1 MAQISVEQF
10 ANELGLQPTVL
21 LEQLKAAG
29 VKKIMAEDALT
40 EQDKTQLLEYLRKTH
55 GASESKSKITLT
67 HRQTS
72 EIRKSDSTG
81 RPRTIQ
87 IEVRKKRVLQKATVQ
102 TLEEAPKP
110 IPEVA
115 VTVSTSSTQEKTKE
129 FMIDAEELALR
140 KEEARKQAEL
150 IARQTEEIQLKK
162 TRKKTEKPDDVK
174 KEPQPVAS
182 VAGNPSTTNES
193 TAQSPKSAESAATVS
208 SEKTPESKAPT
219 ASPGNLSSEGT
230 LHKPVVAATEK
241 KKKPTKEQS
250 VWKDDSIKKRGF
262 KTRGEVSNNQG
273 WRASPRKDRHS
284 KQVTTDESNL
294 HAFSAPTEPI

>member
-55 GASESKSKITLT
+55 GASDSKSKITLT

-110 IPEVA
+110 IPEIA
-115 VTVSTSSTQEKTKE
+115 VSVSTSSTQEKTKE
-129 FMIDAEELALR
+129 FVIDAEELALR

-162 TRKKTEKPDDVK
+162 TRKKTEKPDDIK
-174 KEPQPVAS
+174 KEPQPVTS
-182 VAGNPSTTNES
+182 VAENPPTTNES
-193 TAQSPKSAESAATVS
+193 LLNHLNLQNLQRPCHQKRHPDQKLQQLHPVIFLPKVHCT
-208 SEKTPESKAPT
+208 
-219 ASPGNLSSEGT
+219 
-230 LHKPVVAATEK
+230 
-241 KKKPTKEQS
+241 
-250 VWKDDSIKKRGF
+250 
-262 KTRGEVSNNQG
+262 NQ
-273 WRASPRKDRHS
+273 
-284 KQVTTDESNL
+284 
-294 HAFSAPTEPI
+294 

>member
-55 GASESKSKITLT
+55 GASDSKSKITLT

-87 IEVRKKRVLQKATVQ
+87 IEVRKKRVLQKAIVQ

-115 VTVSTSSTQEKTKE
+115 VSVSTPSTQETAKE
-129 FMIDAEELALR
+129 FVIDAEELALR
-140 KEEARKQAEL
+140 KEEARN
-150 IARQTEEIQLKK
+150 RQ
-162 TRKKTEKPDDVK
+162 
-174 KEPQPVAS
+174 
-182 VAGNPSTTNES
+182 N
-193 TAQSPKSAESAATVS
+193 
-208 SEKTPESKAPT
+208 
-219 ASPGNLSSEGT
+219 
-230 LHKPVVAATEK
+230 
-241 KKKPTKEQS
+241 
-250 VWKDDSIKKRGF
+250 
-262 KTRGEVSNNQG
+262 
-273 WRASPRKDRHS
+273 
-284 KQVTTDESNL
+284 
-294 HAFSAPTEPI
+294 